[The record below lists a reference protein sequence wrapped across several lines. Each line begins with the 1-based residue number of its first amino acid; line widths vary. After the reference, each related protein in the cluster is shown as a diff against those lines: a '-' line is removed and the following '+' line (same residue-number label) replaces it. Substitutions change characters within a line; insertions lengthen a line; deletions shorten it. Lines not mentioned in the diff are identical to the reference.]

1 LREDQLAREH
11 GQLLPVIENVMNRAQ
26 IVAVVVLYKRTPERS
41 ETINSLAQVFA
52 KNPKLLG
59 PIQVLLWDNSPTAID
74 PLHLPFPCDYK
85 HAERN
90 VGTSGA
96 YNKAME
102 FAEAQASPWLLL
114 LDQDTSLSDEFL
126 PRMLDYSYQLQDL
139 PEVSSVVPFIYS
151 HGEPVSPRLLA
162 SFNRNLQLPLGY
174 HGICR
179 KKSYAINSAALI
191 RVSALKAIGGYSD
204 EFWLDLSDVYA
215 FQAMYRNGTYLYV
228 ASDLVLQH
236 SLSGMDYDREMTCE
250 RYRNFLAAESAYVD
264 LYSSPIEQA
273 AQLFRLFVRIFR
285 QYRRY
290 KNKSFAL
297 LAWEYFLQRLLN
309 RRATRLKKW
318 RQQLAHRDLPVMLKG
333 QLVR

>member
-1 LREDQLAREH
+1 ME
-11 GQLLPVIENVMNRAQ
+11 
-26 IVAVVVLYKRTPERS
+26 S
-41 ETINSLAQVFA
+41 
-52 KNPKLLG
+52 
-59 PIQVLLWDNSPTAID
+59 
-74 PLHLPFPCDYK
+74 
-85 HAERN
+85 AE
-90 VGTSGA
+90 
-96 YNKAME
+96 E
-102 FAEAQASPWLLL
+102 QAAPWLLL

-126 PRMLDYSYQLQDL
+126 PRMLDYSYQLQDS
-139 PEVSSVVPFIYS
+139 PEVSSVAPFIYS
-151 HGEPVSPRLLA
+151 HGEPVSPRLLG

-191 RVSALKAIGGYSD
+191 RVAALRAIGGYSE

-215 FQAMYRNGTYLYV
+215 FQAMYRNGTYIYV

-290 KNKSFAL
+290 ENKAFAL
-297 LAWEYFLQRLLN
+297 LAWEYFLQRLFN

-318 RQQLAHRDLPVMLKG
+318 RQQLAQRDLPVMLEG